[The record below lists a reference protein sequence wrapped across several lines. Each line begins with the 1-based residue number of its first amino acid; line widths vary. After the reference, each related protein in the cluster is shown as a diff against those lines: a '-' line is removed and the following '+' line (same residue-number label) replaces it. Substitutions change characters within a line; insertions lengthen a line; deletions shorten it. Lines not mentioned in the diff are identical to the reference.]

1 MMKTLKIVITG
12 RVQKV
17 GFRACIRKIASD
29 LNVAGTVVN
38 LEDGKV
44 QVYATGEAIVL
55 EKFTSMVYSCP
66 RAVIRDLQIN
76 EMPLTIFDGFSI
88 LRLENRINTEF

>member
-1 MMKTLKIVITG
+1 MMKTLKIIITG

-17 GFRACIRKIASD
+17 GFRACIRRIASD
-29 LNVAGTVVN
+29 LNITGTVLN

-66 RAVIRDLQIN
+66 RAVIRDLQIT
-76 EMPLTIFDGFSI
+76 EMPLTVFDGFSV
-88 LRLENRINTEF
+88 LKLENRFNTEF

>member
-1 MMKTLKIVITG
+1 MKTIEISISG

-29 LNVAGTVVN
+29 LNISGTVVN
-38 LEDGKV
+38 LADGKV
-44 QVYATGEAIVL
+44 RICATGEPMVL

-66 RAVIRDLQIN
+66 RAVIRDIRIIEISLKS
-76 EMPLTIFDGFSI
+76 FDGFSI
-88 LRLENRINTEF
+88 IKTENQISTE

>member
-1 MMKTLKIVITG
+1 MMKTLRIIITG

-17 GFRACIRKIASD
+17 GFRACIRRIASD
-29 LNVAGTVVN
+29 LNVTGTVLN

-66 RAVIRDLQIN
+66 RAVIRDLQIT
-76 EMPLTIFDGFSI
+76 EMPLITFDGFSV
-88 LRLENRINTEF
+88 LKLENRINTEF

>member
-1 MMKTLKIVITG
+1 MKTLKILITG

-17 GFRACIRKIASD
+17 GFRACVRKIASD
-29 LNVAGTVVN
+29 LNVTGTVVN

-55 EKFTSMVYSCP
+55 EKFTSMIYSCP
-66 RAVIRDLQIN
+66 RAVIRDLQIT
-76 EMPLTIFDGFSI
+76 EMPLTTFDTFSI

>member
-1 MMKTLKIVITG
+1 MMQTLRIIITG

-29 LNVAGTVVN
+29 LNIAGTVVN

-44 QVYATGEAIVL
+44 QVYATGEAIIL

-66 RAVIRDLQIN
+66 RAVIRDLQVT
-76 EMPLTIFDGFSI
+76 EMPLTTFDGFSV
-88 LRLENRINTEF
+88 LKLENRINTEF

>member
-1 MMKTLKIVITG
+1 MMKTLKIIITG

-55 EKFTSMVYSCP
+55 EKFISMIYSCP
-66 RAVIRDLQIN
+66 RAVIRDLQIHD
-76 EMPLTIFDGFSI
+76 MPLTTFDGFSI

>member
-1 MMKTLKIVITG
+1 MMKTLRIVITG

-17 GFRACIRKIASD
+17 GFRACVRKIASD
-29 LNVAGTVVN
+29 LNVTGTVVN

-55 EKFTSMVYSCP
+55 EKFTSMIYSCP
-66 RAVIRDLQIN
+66 RAVIRDLQIT
-76 EMPLTIFDGFSI
+76 EIPLTIFDTFSI